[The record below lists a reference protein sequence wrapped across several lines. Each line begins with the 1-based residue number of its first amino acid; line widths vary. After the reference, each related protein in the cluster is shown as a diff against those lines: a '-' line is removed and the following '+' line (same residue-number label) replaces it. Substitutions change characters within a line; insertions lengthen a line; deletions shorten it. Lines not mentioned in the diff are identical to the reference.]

1 MKPIRF
7 IPDGTHIPFMKD
19 RRWSFPLSGLL
30 VVVSLALF
38 FVFNLNFGID
48 FKGGTLIEIKTQAE
62 QADLGEIRSRLNA
75 LDLGDVEVQEFGAP
89 DDVLIRVETQ
99 EADPEAGAEGQEQAQ
114 QNVVD
119 LVKETLGDQ
128 VAEYRRVEVVG
139 PRVSGELASAGTIA
153 VLSALFAVLVYIW
166 FRFEWQF
173 ALGAVIATAHD
184 VILTIGIFALLQIE
198 FNLSTIAAILTIVGY
213 SLNDTVVVYDRIR
226 ENLRKYKKK
235 ELSWVLD
242 LSINQ
247 TLSRTV
253 LTSVTTLLALGSLYF
268 LGGEVIRSFT
278 FAMIWGVFVGTYSS
292 IFIAAPLLIGLKLR
306 AEQVQKPS
314 ESEEAGD
321 AATT

>member
-1 MKPIRF
+1 MKPLRLV
-7 IPDGTHIPFMKD
+7 PDGTNIRFMTH
-19 RRWSFPLSGLL
+19 RRLSFPLSAILI
-30 VVVSLALF
+30 VASLALYGL
-38 FVFNLNFGID
+38 FNLNFGID
-48 FKGGTLIEIKTQAE
+48 FKGGTLIEIQTAE
-62 QADLGEIRSRLNA
+62 EVADLGAIRSKLGELR
-75 LDLGDVEVQEFGAP
+75 LGDVEVQEFGAP
-89 DDVLIRVETQ
+89 NDVLIRVETQ
-99 EADPEAGAEGQEQAQ
+99 EGGEKAQ

-119 LVKETLGDQ
+119 QVKATLGDA
-128 VAEYRRVEVVG
+128 VTYRRVEVVG

-173 ALGAVIATAHD
+173 ALGAVMATTHD
-184 VILTIGIFALLQIE
+184 VILTIGMFAVLGLE
-198 FNLSTIAAILTIVGY
+198 FNLSSIAAILTIVGY

-235 ELSWVLD
+235 ELKDILD

-268 LGGEVIRSFT
+268 LGGAVIQSFT

-292 IFIAAPLLIGLKLR
+292 VFMAAPLLIFLKLR
-306 AEQVQKPS
+306 PEQMQVQK
-314 ESEEAGD
+314 EGEEAS
-321 AATT
+321 A

>member
-7 IPDGTHIPFMKD
+7 IPDGTHIHFMHH
-19 RRWSFPLSGLL
+19 RMWSFPMSALL
-30 VVVSLALF
+30 VVASIALYM
-38 FVFNLNFGID
+38 VFDLNFGID
-48 FKGGTLIEIKTQAE
+48 FKGGTLIDIKTAE
-62 QADLGEIRSRLNA
+62 EVADLADIRAKVNA

-89 DDVLIRVETQ
+89 DNVLIRVETQ
-99 EADPEAGAEGQEQAQ
+99 EAGEEGAEKAQ
-114 QNVVD
+114 QNVVAK
-119 LVKETLGDQ
+119 VKETLGNS
-128 VAEYRRVEVVG
+128 VEYRRVEVVG

-153 VLSALFAVLVYIW
+153 VISALFAVLVYIW

-173 ALGAVIATAHD
+173 ALGAVVATTHD
-184 VILTIGIFALLQIE
+184 VLLTIGIFALLQIE

-235 ELSWVLD
+235 PLLEVLD

-247 TLSRTV
+247 TLSRTL

-292 IFIAAPLLIGLKLR
+292 IFIAAPLLIFLNLR
-306 AEQVQKPS
+306 PEQVQKPA
-314 ESEEAGD
+314 ETDEMGNV
-321 AATT
+321 TT